1 MTGAVVQITGNNQPG
16 EDVLHFTNQNGI
28 TGSFDQATGTLTLS
42 GNASVASYQAALG
55 SITYS
60 DISQNPNTGARTV
73 TFEVTDANNL
83 ISTGFDGDR
92 QCSISV
98 LTNDS
103 AVTVNEG
110 GTVAITSSALNY
122 TDAGNNPATM
132 TYTLTTA
139 PQNGQFEL
147 TTNPGSAI
155 TSFTQAD
162 INAGSVVY
170 VHNGSNTNS
179 MRSPSL
185 FRTERWNHHGTNL
198 QYYSS

>member
-1 MTGAVVQITGNNQPG
+1 M
-16 EDVLHFTNQNGI
+16 
-28 TGSFDQATGTLTLS
+28 TLS

-73 TFEVTDANNL
+73 TFDVTDANNL
-83 ISTGFDGDR
+83 ISTA
-92 QCSISV
+92 STAIVNVLSPV

-110 GTVAITSSALNY
+110 GTVAITSSALDY
-122 TDAGNNPATM
+122 TDTGNNPATM

-155 TSFTQAD
+155 TSFHS
-162 INAGSVVY
+162 G
-170 VHNGSNTNS
+170 
-179 MRSPSL
+179 
-185 FRTERWNHHGTNL
+185 
-198 QYYSS
+198 